1 MFLSVEALP
10 RKPPSAG
17 NVGSIFC
24 VQFNLLY
31 VLEQPKSGDLQLLHR
46 PSTC

>member
-1 MFLSVEALP
+1 VFLSVEALP

-24 VQFNLLY
+24 VQFNLL
-31 VLEQPKSGDLQLLHR
+31 LCLR
-46 PSTC
+46 TA